1 MLNRSEAPHIK
12 DAVEYKIGLKK
23 PDQFTLDNG
32 VEVYNV
38 QAGTEDVVQIEWVFK
53 AGNWF
58 EEKKLVASASN
69 FLIKNGTSN
78 KSAFEIN
85 EFVDFYGA
93 YLNRSCYN
101 ETAVVS
107 LHCLTKQLEHILP
120 LVQEIFLDATM
131 PEDELLIYKQ
141 NMKQRLA
148 VNLKKCDFIAGRK
161 IDALLFG
168 EKHPYGVYSEMND
181 YDAIQQEELIRYY
194 QSYYKNGH
202 CTIFS
207 AGILPANYQQLLNT
221 YFGQLPFNKR
231 DVNKVSHPIL
241 PSSQKKWNILNDPD
255 GVQGAVRIA
264 RPCPLPSDPVFPK
277 LQVLNVLF
285 GGFFGSRLMANIRED
300 KGYTYGIY
308 SYLMNHIHASA
319 ILISTEAGRD
329 VCEATVKEV
338 YHEMEQL
345 RIKEVEKDELL
356 LVKNYLIGT
365 LLGDLDG
372 PFHIIGRWKNL
383 ILHGMNESHFNYYVD
398 VIKTIEA
405 KELKSLA
412 EEFLNPDDFY
422 ELVVV

>member
-1 MLNRSEAPHIK
+1 MLNRSKAPHIK
-12 DAVEYKIGLKK
+12 DAVAYNITLKK
-23 PDQFTLDNG
+23 PDVCKLDNG
-32 VEVYNV
+32 VDVYNV
-38 QAGTEDVVQIEWVFK
+38 QAGTEEVVQIEWVFR

-58 EEKKLVASASN
+58 EEQKLVASAAN
-69 FLIKNGTSN
+69 FLIKNGTRN
-78 KSAFEIN
+78 KSAYEIN

-107 LHCLTKQLEHILP
+107 LHCLSKQLEHILP
-120 LVQEIFLDATM
+120 LVQEILVDAIL
-131 PEDELLIYKQ
+131 PEEELLIYKQ

-168 EKHPYGVYSEMND
+168 DHHPYGVYSEMND
-181 YDAIQQEELIRYY
+181 YDALQQHALANYY
-194 QSYYKNGH
+194 NVFYKNGH

-207 AGILPANYQQLLNT
+207 AGILPSNYQQLLNK
-221 YFGQLPFNKR
+221 YFGSLPFNKTAT
-231 DVNKVSHPIL
+231 KEISHAIL
-241 PSSQKKWNILNDPD
+241 PSSQKKWNILNDAE
-255 GVQGAVRIA
+255 GVQGAIRIA
-264 RPCPLPSDPVFPK
+264 RACPLPTDPVFPK

-285 GGFFGSRLMANIRED
+285 GGFFGSRLMTNIRED

-345 RIKEVEKDELL
+345 RMHEVGKEELL

-398 VIKTIEA
+398 VIKSIES
-405 KELKSLA
+405 KELKQLA
-412 EEFLNPDDFY
+412 EEYLHPADFY

>member
-1 MLNRSEAPHIK
+1 MLNRAHAPHIK
-12 DAVEYKIGLKK
+12 DAVEYSIGLKK
-23 PDQFTLDNG
+23 PDPFTLDNG
-32 VEVYNV
+32 VAVYNV
-38 QAGTEDVVQIEWVFK
+38 QAGTEEVVQIEWVFK

-58 EEKKLVASASN
+58 EERKLVASATN
-69 FLIKNGTSN
+69 FLIKNGTSRQ
-78 KSAFEIN
+78 SAFEIN
-85 EFVDFYGA
+85 ECVDFYGA

-107 LHCLTKQLEHILP
+107 LHCLTKQLEHLLP
-120 LVQEIFLDATM
+120 LVQELFLDAIM
-131 PEDELLIYKQ
+131 PEDELQIYKQ

-168 EKHPYGVYSEMND
+168 EQHPYGVYSEMED
-181 YDAIQQEELIRYY
+181 YDALQRADLIQYY
-194 QSYYKNGH
+194 QSFYKNGH

-207 AGILPANYQQLLNT
+207 AGILPANYQQMLNT
-221 YFGQLPFNKR
+221 YFGSLPLNKTELS
-231 DVNKVSHPIL
+231 KVSHNII
-241 PSSQKKWNILNDPD
+241 SSPQKKWNILNDPD
-255 GVQGAVRIA
+255 GVQGAIRIA
-264 RPCPLPSDPVFPK
+264 RSCPLPSDPVFPK

-345 RIKEVEKDELL
+345 RLHEVGKDELL

-405 KELKSLA
+405 KELKALA
-412 EEFLNPDDFY
+412 EEFLNPADYY

>member
-1 MLNRSEAPHIK
+1 MLNRSQAPHIK
-12 DAVEYKIGLKK
+12 DAVEFQIGLKK
-23 PDQFTLDNG
+23 PDQFILDNG
-32 VEVYNV
+32 VAVYNV
-38 QAGTEDVVQIEWVFK
+38 QAGTEEVVQIEWVFK

-58 EEKKLVASASN
+58 EEKKLIASAAN
-69 FLIKNGTSN
+69 FLIKNGTTN
-78 KSAFEIN
+78 KSAYEIN

-107 LHCLTKQLEHILP
+107 LHCLSKQLEHILP

-131 PEDELLIYKQ
+131 PEEELLIYKQ

-168 EKHPYGVYSEMND
+168 EKHPYGVYSEMSD
-181 YDAIQQEELIRYY
+181 YDAIQQKELIQYY
-194 QSYYKNGH
+194 NSFYKNGH

-221 YFGQLPFNKR
+221 YFGQLSFNKTEI
-231 DVNKVSHPIL
+231 NKVSHTII
-241 PSSQKKWNILNDPD
+241 PSTQKKWNILNDTE
-255 GVQGAVRIA
+255 GVQGAIRIA
-264 RPCPLPSDPVFPK
+264 RPCPLPTDPVFPK

-285 GGFFGSRLMANIRED
+285 GGFFGSRLMKNIRED

-345 RIKEVEKDELL
+345 RMKEVGEDELL

-383 ILHGMNESHFNYYVD
+383 ILHGMDESHFNYYVD
-398 VIKTIEA
+398 TIKSIDS
-405 KELKSLA
+405 KELKYLA
-412 EEFLNPDDFY
+412 EKYLNPEEFY

>member
-1 MLNRSEAPHIK
+1 MLNRSKAPHIK
-12 DAVEYKIGLKK
+12 DAVAYNITLKK
-23 PDQFTLDNG
+23 PDVYKLDNG
-32 VEVYNV
+32 VDVYNV
-38 QAGTEDVVQIEWVFK
+38 QAGTEEVVQIEWVFR

-58 EEKKLVASASN
+58 EEQKLVASAAN
-69 FLIKNGTSN
+69 FLIKNGTRN
-78 KSAFEIN
+78 KSAYEIN

-107 LHCLTKQLEHILP
+107 LHCLSKQLEHILP
-120 LVQEIFLDATM
+120 LVQEILVDAIL
-131 PEDELLIYKQ
+131 PEEELLIYKQ

-168 EKHPYGVYSEMND
+168 DHHPYGVYSEMND
-181 YDAIQQEELIRYY
+181 YDALQQHVLADYY
-194 QSYYKNGH
+194 NVFYKNGH

-207 AGILPANYQQLLNT
+207 AGILPPNYQQLLNK
-221 YFGQLPFNKR
+221 YFGSLPFNKTAT
-231 DVNKVSHPIL
+231 KEISHAIL
-241 PSSQKKWNILNDPD
+241 PSSQKKWNILNDAE
-255 GVQGAVRIA
+255 GVQGAIRIA
-264 RPCPLPSDPVFPK
+264 RACPLPTDPVFPK

-285 GGFFGSRLMANIRED
+285 GGFFGSRLMTNIRED

-338 YHEMEQL
+338 YHEMDQL
-345 RIKEVEKDELL
+345 RMHEVGKEELL

-398 VIKTIEA
+398 VIKSIES
-405 KELKSLA
+405 KELKQLA
-412 EEFLNPDDFY
+412 EEYLHPADFY

>member
-1 MLNRSEAPHIK
+1 MLNRSKAPHIK
-12 DAVEYKIGLKK
+12 DAVAYNITLKK
-23 PDQFTLDNG
+23 PDVYKLDNG
-32 VEVYNV
+32 VDVYNV
-38 QAGTEDVVQIEWVFK
+38 QAGTEEVVQIEWVFR

-58 EEKKLVASASN
+58 EEQKLVASAAN
-69 FLIKNGTSN
+69 FLIKNGTRN
-78 KSAFEIN
+78 KSAYEIN

-107 LHCLTKQLEHILP
+107 LHCLSKQLEHILP
-120 LVQEIFLDATM
+120 LVQEILVDAIL
-131 PEDELLIYKQ
+131 PEEELLIYKQ

-168 EKHPYGVYSEMND
+168 DHHPYGVYSEMND
-181 YDAIQQEELIRYY
+181 YDALQQHALADYY
-194 QSYYKNGH
+194 NVFYKNGH

-207 AGILPANYQQLLNT
+207 AGILPSNYQQLLNK
-221 YFGQLPFNKR
+221 YFGSLPFNKTAT
-231 DVNKVSHPIL
+231 KEISHAIL
-241 PSSQKKWNILNDPD
+241 PSSKKKWNILNDAE
-255 GVQGAVRIA
+255 GVQGAIRIA
-264 RPCPLPSDPVFPK
+264 RACPLPTDPVFPK

-285 GGFFGSRLMANIRED
+285 GGFFGSRLMTNIRED

-338 YHEMEQL
+338 YHEMDQL
-345 RIKEVEKDELL
+345 RMHEVGKEELL

-398 VIKTIEA
+398 VIKSIES
-405 KELKSLA
+405 KELKQLA
-412 EEFLNPDDFY
+412 EEYLHPADFY

>member
-1 MLNRSEAPHIK
+1 MLNRSKAPHIK
-12 DAVEYKIGLKK
+12 DAVAYNITLKK
-23 PDQFTLDNG
+23 PDVYKLDNG
-32 VEVYNV
+32 VDVYNV
-38 QAGTEDVVQIEWVFK
+38 QAGTEEVVQIEWVFR

-58 EEKKLVASASN
+58 EEQKLVASAAN
-69 FLIKNGTSN
+69 FLIKNGTRN
-78 KSAFEIN
+78 KSAYEIN

-107 LHCLTKQLEHILP
+107 LHCLSKQLEHILP
-120 LVQEIFLDATM
+120 LVQEILVDAIL
-131 PEDELLIYKQ
+131 PEEELLIYKQ

-168 EKHPYGVYSEMND
+168 DHHPYGVYSEMND
-181 YDAIQQEELIRYY
+181 YDALQQHALADYY
-194 QSYYKNGH
+194 NVFYKNGH

-207 AGILPANYQQLLNT
+207 AGILPSNYQQLLNK
-221 YFGQLPFNKR
+221 YFGSLPFNKTAT
-231 DVNKVSHPIL
+231 KEISHAIL
-241 PSSQKKWNILNDPD
+241 PSSQKKWNILNDAE
-255 GVQGAVRIA
+255 GVQGAIRIA
-264 RPCPLPSDPVFPK
+264 RACPLPTDPVFPK

-285 GGFFGSRLMANIRED
+285 GGFFGSRLMTNIRED

-345 RIKEVEKDELL
+345 RMHEVGKEELL

-398 VIKTIEA
+398 VIKSIES
-405 KELKSLA
+405 KELKQLA
-412 EEFLNPDDFY
+412 EEYLHPADFY

>member
-1 MLNRSEAPHIK
+1 MLNRSKAPHIK
-12 DAVEYKIGLKK
+12 DAVAYNITLKK
-23 PDQFTLDNG
+23 PDVCKLDNG
-32 VEVYNV
+32 VDVYNV
-38 QAGTEDVVQIEWVFK
+38 QAGTEEVVQIEWVFR

-58 EEKKLVASASN
+58 EEQKLVASAAN
-69 FLIKNGTSN
+69 FLIKNGTRN
-78 KSAFEIN
+78 KSAYEIN

-107 LHCLTKQLEHILP
+107 LHCLSKQLEHILP
-120 LVQEIFLDATM
+120 LVQEILVDAIL
-131 PEDELLIYKQ
+131 PEEELLIYKQ

-168 EKHPYGVYSEMND
+168 DHHPYGVYSEMND
-181 YDAIQQEELIRYY
+181 YDALQQHALADYY
-194 QSYYKNGH
+194 NVFYKNGH

-207 AGILPANYQQLLNT
+207 AGILPSNYQQLLNK
-221 YFGQLPFNKR
+221 YFGSLPFNKTAT
-231 DVNKVSHPIL
+231 KEISHAIL
-241 PSSQKKWNILNDPD
+241 PSSQKKWNILNDAE
-255 GVQGAVRIA
+255 GVQGAIRIA
-264 RPCPLPSDPVFPK
+264 RACPLPTDPVFPK

-285 GGFFGSRLMANIRED
+285 GGFFGSRLMTNIRED

-345 RIKEVEKDELL
+345 RMHEVGKEELL
-356 LVKNYLIGT
+356 LEKNYLIGT

-398 VIKTIEA
+398 VIKSIES
-405 KELKSLA
+405 KELKQLA
-412 EEFLNPDDFY
+412 EEYLHPADFY

>member
-1 MLNRSEAPHIK
+1 MLNRSLAPHIK
-12 DAVEYKIGLKK
+12 DAVEYSISLKSPAVFK
-23 PDQFTLDNG
+23 LDNG
-32 VEVYNV
+32 VDVYSV
-38 QAGTEDVVQIEWVFK
+38 QAGTEEVVQIEWVFK

-58 EEKKLVASASN
+58 EEKKLVASAAN
-69 FLIKNGTSN
+69 FLMKNGTTS
-78 KSAFEIN
+78 KSAYEIN

-107 LHCLTKQLEHILP
+107 LHCLSKQLEHILP
-120 LVQEIFLDATM
+120 LVQEIFIDAIL
-131 PEDELLIYKQ
+131 PEEELLIYKQ

-168 EKHPYGVYSEMND
+168 DRHPYGVYSEMVD
-181 YDAIQQEELIRYY
+181 YDALQREELLAYY
-194 QSYYKNGH
+194 NAFYKNGH

-207 AGILPANYQQLLNT
+207 AGILPSNFQELLNK
-221 YFGQLPFNKR
+221 YFGQLPFNKTE
-231 DVNKVSHPIL
+231 VKAPTHAIL
-241 PSSQKKWNILNDPD
+241 PASQKKWNILNDAE
-255 GVQGAVRIA
+255 GVQGAIRIA
-264 RPCPLPSDPVFPK
+264 RACPLPTDPVFPK

-285 GGFFGSRLMANIRED
+285 GGFFGSRLMTNIRED

-338 YHEMEQL
+338 YHEMDQL
-345 RIKEVEKDELL
+345 RMHEVGKEELL

-383 ILHGMNESHFNYYVD
+383 ILHGMNASHFNYYVD
-398 VIKTIEA
+398 VIKSIQPH
-405 KELKSLA
+405 ELKQLA
-412 EEFLNPDDFY
+412 EQYLIPEDFY
-422 ELVVV
+422 ELIVV

>member
-1 MLNRSEAPHIK
+1 MLNRSKAPHIK
-12 DAVEYKIGLKK
+12 DAVAYNITLKK
-23 PDQFTLDNG
+23 PDVYKLDNG
-32 VEVYNV
+32 VDVYNV
-38 QAGTEDVVQIEWVFK
+38 QAGTEEVVQIEWVFR

-58 EEKKLVASASN
+58 EEQKLVASAAN
-69 FLIKNGTSN
+69 FLIKNGTRN
-78 KSAFEIN
+78 KSAYEIN

-107 LHCLTKQLEHILP
+107 LHCLSKQLEHILP
-120 LVQEIFLDATM
+120 LVQEILVDAIL
-131 PEDELLIYKQ
+131 PEEELLIYKQ

-168 EKHPYGVYSEMND
+168 DHHPYGVYSEMND
-181 YDAIQQEELIRYY
+181 YDALQQHVLADYY
-194 QSYYKNGH
+194 NFFYKNGH

-207 AGILPANYQQLLNT
+207 AGILPSNYQQLLNKF
-221 YFGQLPFNKR
+221 FGSLPFNKTAT
-231 DVNKVSHPIL
+231 KEISHAIL
-241 PSSQKKWNILNDPD
+241 PSSQKKWNILNDAE
-255 GVQGAVRIA
+255 GVQGAIRIA
-264 RPCPLPSDPVFPK
+264 RACPLPTDPVFPK

-285 GGFFGSRLMANIRED
+285 GGFFGSRLMTNIRED

-338 YHEMEQL
+338 YHEMDQL
-345 RIKEVEKDELL
+345 RMHEVGKEELL

-383 ILHGMNESHFNYYVD
+383 ILHGMNESHFNYYLD
-398 VIKTIEA
+398 VIKSIES
-405 KELKSLA
+405 KELKQLA
-412 EEFLNPDDFY
+412 EEYLHPADFY

>member
-1 MLNRSEAPHIK
+1 MLNRSLAPHIK
-12 DAVEYKIGLKK
+12 DAVEYQIGLKK
-23 PDQFTLDNG
+23 PDQFRLDNG
-32 VEVYNV
+32 VDVYHV
-38 QAGTEDVVQIEWVFK
+38 QAGTEEVVQIEWVFK

-58 EEKKLVASASN
+58 EEKKLLASAAN
-69 FLIKNGTSN
+69 FLVKNGTSN
-78 KSAFEIN
+78 KSAYEIN
-85 EFVDFYGA
+85 EFVDYYGA
-93 YLNRSCYN
+93 YLNRSCFN

-120 LVQEIFLDATM
+120 LVQELFIDATM
-131 PEDELLIYKQ
+131 PENELFIYKQ

-148 VNLKKCDFIAGRK
+148 VNLKKCDFVAGRK

-168 EKHPYGVYSEMND
+168 DKHPYGVYSEMND

-207 AGILPANYQQLLNT
+207 AGIFPAHYQQMLNK
-221 YFGQLPFNKR
+221 YFGQLPFNTTI
-231 DVNKVSHPIL
+231 VNHRSHPML
-241 PSSQKKWNILNDPD
+241 PSSQKKWNIINDPE
-255 GVQGAVRIA
+255 GVQGAIRIA
-264 RPCPLPSDPVFPK
+264 RHCPVPIDPVFPK

-285 GGFFGSRLMANIRED
+285 GGFFGSRLMKNIRED
-300 KGYTYGIY
+300 KGFTYGIY
-308 SYLMNHIHASA
+308 SHLMNNIHASA

-345 RIKEVEKDELL
+345 RNKEVEKDELL

-383 ILHGMNESHFNYYVD
+383 ILHGMNETHFNYYVD

-405 KELKSLA
+405 KELKALA
-412 EEFLNPDDFY
+412 EAYFNPEEFY
-422 ELVVV
+422 ELIVV